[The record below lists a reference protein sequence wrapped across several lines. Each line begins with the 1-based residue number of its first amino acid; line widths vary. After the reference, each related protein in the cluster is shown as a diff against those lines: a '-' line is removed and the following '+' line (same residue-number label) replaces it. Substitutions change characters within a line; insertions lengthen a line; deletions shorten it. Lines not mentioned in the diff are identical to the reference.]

1 MDETNRTLEKR
12 LAEVEREVAS
22 LKELQRG
29 AAMRGAFA
37 WGACG
42 LAVAAALFAGA
53 RPGITQ
59 EDGTT
64 VKAPFRVVTP
74 DGKPLATINSDNEGP
89 FIRLFNAT
97 GGTSMLLWSD
107 KDGGNLAVKNAA
119 GKNVGE
125 MITRSDGAGGNLRV
139 LDKEGKN
146 AVSLF
151 TRSDGSGGNIAVYN
165 DSGKSVFAA
174 FARSDNRGG
183 DIGIYDK
190 DGKSV
195 IAAFARNE
203 GGGVLQVYD
212 GDEKVI
218 FKQPD

>member
-1 MDETNRTLEKR
+1 MDETNRQLEAR

-22 LKELQRG
+22 LKKLQRG
-29 AAMRGAFA
+29 AAMRGALA

-59 EDGTT
+59 EEGTA

-74 DGKPLATINSDNEGP
+74 DGKPVATINSDNEGP
-89 FIRLFNAT
+89 FIRLFNA
-97 GGTSMLLWSD
+97 
-107 KDGGNLAVKNAA
+107 
-119 GKNVGE
+119 
-125 MITRSDGAGGNLRV
+125 AGGNLRV
-139 LDKEGKN
+139 LDKEGRN

-151 TRSDGSGGNIAVYN
+151 ARSDGSGGNVAVYN

-183 DIGIYDK
+183 DVGIYDK
-190 DGKSV
+190 DGKEV
-195 IAAFARNE
+195 AALFARNE
-203 GGGVLQVYD
+203 GGGVLQIYD
-212 GDEKVI
+212 GDAKVV
-218 FKQPD
+218 FKRPE